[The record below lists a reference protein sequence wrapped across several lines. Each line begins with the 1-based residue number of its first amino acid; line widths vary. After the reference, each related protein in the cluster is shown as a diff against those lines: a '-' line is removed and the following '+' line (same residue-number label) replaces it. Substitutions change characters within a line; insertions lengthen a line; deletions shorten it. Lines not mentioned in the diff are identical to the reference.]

1 MFKNKWKEKY
11 KELIREVKERDEE
24 FTIPYNK
31 DELSSIVC
39 DLIGIDTFFEYA
51 NTNKNFLAFTNP
63 RGTFIIGDDFWV
75 QLDDPSDEWQFLDPV
90 ILKFTREQVELL
102 DELIG
107 RKL

>member
-1 MFKNKWKEKY
+1 MGDY
-11 KELIREVKERDEE
+11 KMNDNIADVM
-24 FTIPYNK
+24 
-31 DELSSIVC
+31 V
-39 DLIGIDTFFEYA
+39 
-51 NTNKNFLAFTNP
+51 NP
-63 RGTFIIGDDFWV
+63 WGTFIIGDDFWV